1 MSNSIEPLPEKFIEG
16 GIEYDVVIRNKNWAI
31 FKRQTRNGV
40 RFEVSRILLR
50 DGQERVAHP
59 EYNEI
64 YGYTFPDLD
73 DAVLMFA
80 KVMGTAI

>member
-1 MSNSIEPLPEKFIEG
+1 MAKL
-16 GIEYDVVIRNKNWAI
+16 KNRSRSG
-31 FKRQTRNGV
+31 KQQTRNGV
-40 RFEVSRILLR
+40 RFEVSPILLR

-59 EYNEI
+59 KYNEI